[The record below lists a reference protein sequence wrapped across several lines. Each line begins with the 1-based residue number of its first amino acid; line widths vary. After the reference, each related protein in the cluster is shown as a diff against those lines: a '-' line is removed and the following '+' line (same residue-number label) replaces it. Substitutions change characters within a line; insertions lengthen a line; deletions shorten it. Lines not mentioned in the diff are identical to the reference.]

1 MVKRPTYEEL
11 EQRVKEL
18 EEKIAECKRA
28 QEVLRERER
37 WFRFFFESAPEF
49 IYIIDTKG
57 NILQTNDATLKVS
70 GYLQEEVL
78 GKCISDF
85 FTLTSKKIFDEQFP
99 ILLERGHH
107 RQEVE
112 FICKDG
118 KIIILDCSV
127 SALRYE
133 DGDIMGFVVFQQD
146 ITQRRQAEEALRKSE
161 AKYCE
166 LIFRINEGFAAI
178 DEKGYI
184 TFVNPRLCEMIEYSE
199 VELIGRNIREL
210 FDEKNREILEK
221 ELAKRRRGEP
231 SQYELTWTTKSGK
244 KIPTLMSASPIFE
257 NWVYRGS
264 YAVVTDLSEIKR
276 AQEEKKRLEAQLHKI
291 QRMESLGTLAGGI
304 AHNFNNLLMGILGNI
319 SLILL
324 NKNPSHPD
332 YEKLKNV
339 EHLVQEGAKLS
350 QELLD
355 FARGGKFQV
364 EPTDL
369 NKVVKRSSDMFA
381 QTKRQIKIYTKFQK
395 DIWTVEVDVGQ
406 IEQVLLNLY
415 INAWQAMPGGGELYL
430 ETQNITLDENYV
442 RPFKVK
448 PGPYV
453 KISVTDT
460 GVGMDETTKQ
470 RIFEP
475 FFTTKEG
482 NRGTGLG
489 LASAYG
495 IIKNHG
501 GIITVYSE
509 KGRGT
514 TFNIY
519 LPASE
524 KEAIKQEKL
533 AEGVLK
539 GGETI
544 LFVDDEEMIIK
555 TGKELLETLGYKVLI
570 AKSGKEVIEI
580 YRAKNEQ
587 IDMVILDTVMPDI
600 GGGEIYDMLK
610 KINPDIKVL
619 LSSGY
624 SMNDEIKEI
633 LERGCDGFI
642 QKPFTLKELSR
653 KIRKILDKE

>member
-1 MVKRPTYEEL
+1 
-11 EQRVKEL
+11 
-18 EEKIAECKRA
+18 
-28 QEVLRERER
+28 
-37 WFRFFFESAPEF
+37 
-49 IYIIDTKG
+49 
-57 NILQTNDATLKVS
+57 
-70 GYLQEEVL
+70 
-78 GKCISDF
+78 
-85 FTLTSKKIFDEQFP
+85 
-99 ILLERGHH
+99 
-107 RQEVE
+107 
-112 FICKDG
+112 
-118 KIIILDCSV
+118 
-127 SALRYE
+127 
-133 DGDIMGFVVFQQD
+133 
-146 ITQRRQAEEALRKSE
+146 
-161 AKYCE
+161 
-166 LIFRINEGFAAI
+166 
-178 DEKGYI
+178 
-184 TFVNPRLCEMIEYSE
+184 MIEYSE

-244 KIPTLMSASPIFE
+244 KVPTLMSASPIFE

-276 AQEEKKRLEAQLHKI
+276 AHEEKKLLEAQLQKI

-355 FARGGKFQV
+355 FARGGKYQV

-453 KISVTDT
+453 KISVTDN

-475 FFTTKEG
+475 FFTTKEE

-610 KINPDIKVL
+610 KINPDIKIL

>member
-1 MVKRPTYEEL
+1 
-11 EQRVKEL
+11 
-18 EEKIAECKRA
+18 
-28 QEVLRERER
+28 
-37 WFRFFFESAPEF
+37 
-49 IYIIDTKG
+49 
-57 NILQTNDATLKVS
+57 
-70 GYLQEEVL
+70 
-78 GKCISDF
+78 
-85 FTLTSKKIFDEQFP
+85 
-99 ILLERGHH
+99 
-107 RQEVE
+107 VE

-133 DGDIMGFVVFQQD
+133 VGDIMGFMVFQQD
-146 ITQRRQAEEALRKSE
+146 ITQRKQAEEALRKSE
-161 AKYCE
+161 AKYRE
-166 LIFRINEGFAAI
+166 LIFRINEGFVAI

-184 TFVNPRLCEMIEYSE
+184 TFANPRLCEMIEYSE
-199 VELIGRNIREL
+199 VELIGKNIREL

-244 KIPTLMSASPIFE
+244 KVPTLMSASPIFE

>member
-1 MVKRPTYEEL
+1 MVKKPTYEEL
-11 EQRVKEL
+11 EYRIKEL
-18 EEKIAECKRA
+18 EEKIAEYKQA
-28 QEVLRERER
+28 QEVLPER

-57 NILQTNDATLKVS
+57 NILQTNKATLKVT
-70 GYLQEEVL
+70 GYSKNEVI
-78 GKCISDF
+78 GKRISDF
-85 FTLTSKKIFDEQFP
+85 FTLTSHKMFNEQFP
-99 ILLERGHH
+99 ILLTKGYN

-112 FICKDG
+112 FICKDK
-118 KIIILDCSV
+118 KILTLDCLT

-133 DGDIMGFVVFQQD
+133 DGKIMGFVVFQQD
-146 ITQRRQAEEALRKSE
+146 ITQRKQAEEALKKSE
-161 AKYCE
+161 AKYRE
-166 LIFRINEGFAAI
+166 LIFRMNEGFSAI
-178 DEKGYI
+178 DEKGYL

-199 VELIGRNIREL
+199 VELIGKNIREL
-210 FDEKNREILEK
+210 FDENNREILEK
-221 ELAKRRRGEP
+221 ELAKHRRGEP

-244 KIPTLMSASPIFE
+244 KVPTLMSASPIFE
-257 NWVYRGS
+257 NWIHRGS
-264 YAVVTDLSEIKR
+264 FAVVTDLSEIKR
-276 AQEEKKRLEAQLHKI
+276 AYEEKKRLEAQLQKI

-332 YEKLKNV
+332 YEKLKNI
-339 EHLVQEGAKLS
+339 EQYVQDGTSLTKQFLG
-350 QELLD
+350 
-355 FARGGKFQV
+355 FVRGGKYQV
-364 EPTDL
+364 APTNLNDL
-369 NKVVKRSSDMFA
+369 VKRSSDMFG

-415 INAWQAMPGGGELYL
+415 INAWQAMPGGGKLYL

-460 GVGMDETTKQ
+460 GVGMDEITKQ

-555 TGKELLETLGYKVLI
+555 TGKELLETLGYEVLI

-580 YRAKNEQ
+580 YREKNEQ

-600 GGGEIYDMLK
+600 GGREIYHMLK

-624 SMNDEIKEI
+624 SINDEVEEM
-633 LERGCDGFI
+633 LARGCDGFI
-642 QKPFTLKELSR
+642 QKPFFLKELAR
-653 KIRKILDKE
+653 KIREILNKK

>member
-1 MVKRPTYEEL
+1 MVKKPSDEEL
-11 EQRVKEL
+11 EQKDENL
-18 EEKIAECKRA
+18 KEKIAKHKQA
-28 QEVLRERER
+28 QEVLQERER

-70 GYLQEEVL
+70 GYLQEEVF

-127 SALRYE
+127 SALRYK

-161 AKYCE
+161 AKYRE
-166 LIFRINEGFAAI
+166 LIFRINEGFVAI

-184 TFVNPRLCEMIEYSE
+184 TFANPRLCEMIEYSE
-199 VELIGRNIREL
+199 VELIGKNIREL

-231 SQYELTWTTKSGK
+231 SQHELTWTTKSGK
-244 KIPTLMSASPIFE
+244 KVPTLMSASPIFE

-600 GGGEIYDMLK
+600 GGGEIYNMLK

>member
-1 MVKRPTYEEL
+1 MVKKPTYEEL
-11 EQRVKEL
+11 EYRIKEL
-18 EEKIAECKRA
+18 EEKIAEYKQA
-28 QEVLRERER
+28 QEVLPER

-57 NILQTNDATLKVS
+57 NILQTNKATLKVT
-70 GYLQEEVL
+70 GYSKNEVI
-78 GKCISDF
+78 GKRISDF
-85 FTLTSKKIFDEQFP
+85 FTLTSHKMFNEQFP
-99 ILLERGHH
+99 ILLTKGYN

-112 FICKDG
+112 FICKDK
-118 KIIILDCSV
+118 KILTLDCLT

-133 DGDIMGFVVFQQD
+133 DGKIMGFVVFQQD
-146 ITQRRQAEEALRKSE
+146 ITQRKQAEEALKKSE
-161 AKYCE
+161 AKYRE
-166 LIFRINEGFAAI
+166 LIFRMNEGFSAI
-178 DEKGYI
+178 DEKGYL

-199 VELIGRNIREL
+199 VELIGKNIREL
-210 FDEKNREILEK
+210 FDENNREILEK
-221 ELAKRRRGEP
+221 ELAKHRRGEP

-244 KIPTLMSASPIFE
+244 KVPTLMSASPIFE
-257 NWVYRGS
+257 NWIHRGS
-264 YAVVTDLSEIKR
+264 FAVVTDLSEIKR
-276 AQEEKKRLEAQLHKI
+276 AYEEKKRLEAQLQKI

-304 AHNFNNLLMGILGNI
+304 AHNFNNLLMGILGNV
-319 SLILL
+319 SLMLL
-324 NKNPSHPD
+324 DKNSSHPD
-332 YEKLKNV
+332 YEKLKNI
-339 EHLVQEGAKLS
+339 EQYVQDGTSLTKQFLG
-350 QELLD
+350 
-355 FARGGKFQV
+355 FVRGGKYQV
-364 EPTDL
+364 APTNLNDL
-369 NKVVKRSSDMFA
+369 VKRSSDMFG

-415 INAWQAMPGGGELYL
+415 INAWQAMPGGGKLYL

-460 GVGMDETTKQ
+460 GVGMDEEIKQ

-482 NRGTGLG
+482 GRGTGLG

-555 TGKELLETLGYKVLI
+555 TGKELLETLGYEVLI

-600 GGGEIYDMLK
+600 GGREIYHMLK

-624 SMNDEIKEI
+624 SINDEVEEM
-633 LERGCDGFI
+633 LARGCDGFI
-642 QKPFTLKELSR
+642 QKPFFLKELAR
-653 KIRKILDKE
+653 KIREILNKK

>member
-1 MVKRPTYEEL
+1 MVKKPTYEEL
-11 EQRVKEL
+11 EYRIKEL
-18 EEKIAECKRA
+18 EEKIAEYKQA
-28 QEVLRERER
+28 QEVLPER

-57 NILQTNDATLKVS
+57 NILQTNKATLKVT
-70 GYLQEEVL
+70 GYSKNEVI
-78 GKCISDF
+78 GKRISDF
-85 FTLTSKKIFDEQFP
+85 FTLTSHKMFNEQFP
-99 ILLERGHH
+99 ILLTKGYN

-112 FICKDG
+112 FICKDK
-118 KIIILDCSV
+118 KILTLDCLT

-133 DGDIMGFVVFQQD
+133 DGKIMGFVVFQQD
-146 ITQRRQAEEALRKSE
+146 ITQRKQAEEALKKSE
-161 AKYCE
+161 AKYRE
-166 LIFRINEGFAAI
+166 LIFRMNEGFSAI
-178 DEKGYI
+178 DEKGYL

-199 VELIGRNIREL
+199 VELIGKNIREL
-210 FDEKNREILEK
+210 FDENNREILEK
-221 ELAKRRRGEP
+221 ELAKHRRGEP

-244 KIPTLMSASPIFE
+244 KVPTLMSASPIFE
-257 NWVYRGS
+257 NWIHRGS
-264 YAVVTDLSEIKR
+264 FAVVTDLSEIKR
-276 AQEEKKRLEAQLHKI
+276 AYEEKKRLEAQLQKI

-304 AHNFNNLLMGILGNI
+304 AHNFNNLLMGILGNV
-319 SLILL
+319 SLMLL
-324 NKNPSHPD
+324 DKNSSHPD
-332 YEKLKNV
+332 YEKLKNI
-339 EHLVQEGAKLS
+339 EQYVQDGTSLTKQFLG
-350 QELLD
+350 
-355 FARGGKFQV
+355 FVRGGKYQV
-364 EPTDL
+364 APTNLNDL
-369 NKVVKRSSDMFA
+369 VKRSSDMFG

-415 INAWQAMPGGGELYL
+415 INAWQAMPGGGKLYL

-460 GVGMDETTKQ
+460 GVGMDEEIKQ

-482 NRGTGLG
+482 GRGTGLG

-555 TGKELLETLGYKVLI
+555 TGKELLETLGYEVLI

-580 YRAKNEQ
+580 YREKNEQ

-600 GGGEIYDMLK
+600 GGREIYHMLK

-624 SMNDEIKEI
+624 SINDEVEEM
-633 LERGCDGFI
+633 LARGCDGFI
-642 QKPFTLKELSR
+642 QKPFFLKELAR
-653 KIRKILDKE
+653 KIREILNKK